1 MRAPVRVI
9 SARGRLI
16 IGAASLAGLI
26 GLLFV
31 PAFAPWVLRF
41 EHWTADWRTA
51 LFSQR
56 LTAPNSRIA
65 IVAINDETLR
75 DYVSSPIDRSLL
87 ARIVTAINAA
97 GARAIGLDV
106 FFLKKTDPDKDAAL
120 IEALQMSGVEVV
132 LGAIDESGELQPFQ
146 REFQSEFL
154 TRTGRRA
161 GYLNLKHERD
171 DVVRYQASPWSGST
185 FPDSFA
191 RLLAKTAGSH
201 ELDSGLPISWL
212 LPPTDGSGRFLVI
225 PAQDLLAPQVSGG
238 PAPPP
243 SLLKDRIVL
252 VGGDFPFRDRHR
264 TPLSVLSG
272 ETMPGV
278 MVHAH
283 ILANMLD
290 PQRGITELDAL
301 SVRILLVS
309 LAVVAFLLGWH
320 LWQSSLVHL
329 LGWSF
334 ATAVLVA
341 VDALVFIELRILL
354 PFTLALAVWALSVS
368 AGRSLHAAATM
379 LSADRLNTKRG
390 VS

>member
-201 ELDSGLPISWL
+201 ELDRGLPISWL

-225 PAQDLLAPQVSGG
+225 PAQDLLAPQVSGT
-238 PAPPP
+238 PAPPA
-243 SLLKDRIVL
+243 SLLRDRIVL

-379 LSADRLNTKRG
+379 LSADRLNTERG